1 MNNSANE
8 RDATHVLDG
17 LLYHESDLRIEEHY
31 TDTAGFTD
39 HVFAMMSL
47 LGFRF
52 APRIR
57 DLADKRLY
65 VPGKEQRLP
74 ALAGLIGGT
83 INSKLIAA
91 QWQELAASIR
101 QGTVT
106 ASLLLRKLASYPRQN
121 SLAAA
126 LREIGRIE
134 RTLFTLEWLQSPD
147 LRRRVQVGLNKGE
160 AKNAL
165 ARAVFFNRLGEMRD
179 RTFENQRYRASG
191 LNLVVAAIILWNT
204 IYLERA
210 IGLLSQKGRTISDDL
225 LVHLA
230 PLGWEHINLTGDY
243 IWQANRR
250 VAKGHF
256 RPLRQ
261 PREATVPWFEAVQA
275 NA

>member
-1 MNNSANE
+1 MA
-8 RDATHVLDG
+8 
-17 LLYHESDLRIEEHY
+17 
-31 TDTAGFTD
+31 AGFRRSHRST
-39 HVFAMMSL
+39 
-47 LGFRF
+47 
-52 APRIR
+52 P
-57 DLADKRLY
+57 
-65 VPGKEQRLP
+65 E
-74 ALAGLIGGT
+74 IGGT

-91 QWQELAASIR
+91 QWQEVLRLATSIR
-101 QGTVT
+101 HGTVT
-106 ASLLLRKLASYPRQN
+106 ASLILRKLGSYPRQN

-179 RTFENQRYRASG
+179 RTFEHQRYRASG

-230 PLGWEHINLTGDY
+230 PLGWEHINLTAG
-243 IWQANRR
+243 
-250 VAKGHF
+250 KTTG
-256 RPLRQ
+256 
-261 PREATVPWFEAVQA
+261 RERSFPPT
-275 NA
+275 